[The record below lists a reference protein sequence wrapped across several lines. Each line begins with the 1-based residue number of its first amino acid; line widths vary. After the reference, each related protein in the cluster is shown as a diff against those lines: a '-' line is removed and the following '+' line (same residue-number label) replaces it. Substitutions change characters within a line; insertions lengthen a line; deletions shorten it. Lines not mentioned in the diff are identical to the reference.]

1 MDPTLYAEY
10 RSGLDTMGQGE
21 WAALKEH
28 LCGNNSAEVL
38 VLFKDF
44 VKAWVE
50 RQKADEALE
59 EFTGYAGPD
68 TRRLIENYA
77 EQTRLL
83 NESRYAL
90 RHQKLAYYDLAS
102 AIHGDEYPFAR
113 PEYSDSDSDDSDDGS
128 GDYD

>member
-10 RSGLDTMGQGE
+10 RTGLDSLGQTE

-28 LCGNNSAEVL
+28 LCGEKSAEVL

-44 VKAWVE
+44 VKAWLE
-50 RQKADEALE
+50 REQADEALE
-59 EFTGYAGPD
+59 DFTGYAGPD
-68 TRRLIENYA
+68 TRRLMENYA

-90 RHQKLAYYDLAS
+90 RHQKMAYYDLAS
-102 AIHGDEYPFAR
+102 AIHEEYPFAR
-113 PEYSDSDSDDSDDGS
+113 PEYSDSDDEDDGS
-128 GDYD
+128 GDYSD